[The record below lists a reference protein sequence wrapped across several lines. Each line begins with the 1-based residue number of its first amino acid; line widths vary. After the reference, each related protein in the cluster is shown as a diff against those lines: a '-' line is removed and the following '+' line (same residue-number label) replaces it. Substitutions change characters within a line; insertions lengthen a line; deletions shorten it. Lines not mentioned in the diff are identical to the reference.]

1 MSSPMKA
8 QALLSRRAFA
18 VALVLI
24 SVEANLLAQS
34 RVIPGPPLGWEAR
47 PPIHIRHLLTSGP
60 TGYSPAQMRHAYGFD
75 QISGDGSG
83 QTIAIIDAYGSS
95 TIQSDLNIFSDAY
108 GLPRTTVKI
117 YYPQGIVRKP
127 DSGWALETSLDVE
140 WAHAIAPGATIAL
153 VVAKS
158 ASFSSLL
165 GAVDYAVG
173 LGAKQVS
180 MSWGGSE
187 FSSESSYDYHFNRP
201 GITFLASSGDS
212 GAGVIWPAASAYV
225 VSVGGTSLYLD
236 GSAHVTSETAWSGS
250 GGGVSAYEIRPTYQN
265 AWQPNSRR
273 GVPDVSYNADPY
285 TGVSVY
291 IGNYNGSSGWLTVGG
306 TSAGAPQWAA
316 LIALANA
323 NRTGSLNYT
332 DGVLY
337 SLAGSNY
344 SAYYRDVTIG
354 NNGLYNAGARYDF
367 VTGLG
372 SPISG
377 QLIPGLISP

>member
-1 MSSPMKA
+1 
-8 QALLSRRAFA
+8 
-18 VALVLI
+18 
-24 SVEANLLAQS
+24 
-34 RVIPGPPLGWEAR
+34 
-47 PPIHIRHLLTSGP
+47 LTSGP

-316 LIALANA
+316 LSALANA